1 LVVGLR
7 ADWIELSFYRKEHFV
22 SRGVS
27 SDNRGDNRR
36 PADQASTEAGLGS
49 SVGADARVAAMK
61 AELTKAWFSEG
72 DIKTIAEK
80 VPDLNVKI
88 LQLDCGAIINNTAA
102 DAVQL
107 VKLTGSPVVF
117 KFNDS
122 VMVVSHGDS
131 AESVV
136 HAYMAPIEAERKAY
150 WTPERIAEKEARE
163 AAIDKA
169 FEKLPKFF
177 QKWIS
182 ESGGGDYGR
191 ELDIGIAKDAHLVAK
206 TLKTPEA
213 IKDWSTLE
221 YEEQIQAVPGI
232 SKGHSGFSFGLMGRL
247 ASEFL
252 KRERATA

>member
-1 LVVGLR
+1 MAVGLR
-7 ADWIELSFYRKEHFV
+7 ADWIELSLYRKEHYM

-27 SDNRGDNRR
+27 SDNRGENRR
-36 PADQASTEAGLGS
+36 SAEPASTEAGLGS

-61 AELTKAWFSEG
+61 AELTKAWFSED

-80 VPDLNVKI
+80 VPDLNVNI
-88 LQLDCGAIINNTAA
+88 LQLDCGAIINKTAA

-107 VKLTGSPVVF
+107 VKFSGCPVVF

-122 VMVVSHGDS
+122 VMVVLLGDS

-136 HAYMAPIEAERKAY
+136 QAYIAPIEAERKAY

-163 AAIDKA
+163 GAMEAA

-177 QKWIS
+177 QNWIS
-182 ESGGGDYGR
+182 ESGDGNYGR
-191 ELDIGIAKDAHLVAK
+191 EGNIGLAKDAHLVAK

-221 YEEQIQAVPGI
+221 REEQMQAVPGI
-232 SKGHSGFSFGLMGRL
+232 SKEHSGFSFGLMGHL

-252 KRERATA
+252 KRERAIA

>member
-1 LVVGLR
+1 MAVGLR
-7 ADWIELSFYRKEHFV
+7 ADWIELSLYRKEHYM

-27 SDNRGDNRR
+27 SDNRGENRR
-36 PADQASTEAGLGS
+36 SAEPASTEAGLGS

-61 AELTKAWFSEG
+61 AELTKAWFSED
-72 DIKTIAEK
+72 DIKTIAGK

-88 LQLDCGAIINNTAA
+88 LQLDCGAIINKTAA

-107 VKLTGSPVVF
+107 VKLSGCPVVF

-122 VMVVSHGDS
+122 VMVVLHGDS

-136 HAYMAPIEAERKAY
+136 QAYIAPIEAERKAY
-150 WTPERIAEKEARE
+150 WTRERIAEKEARE
-163 AAIDKA
+163 GAMEAA

-177 QKWIS
+177 QNWIS
-182 ESGGGDYGR
+182 ESGDGNYGR
-191 ELDIGIAKDAHLVAK
+191 ELNIGLAKDAHLVAK

-221 YEEQIQAVPGI
+221 REEQMQAVPGI

-252 KRERATA
+252 KRERAIA